1 MTRFAVTAV
10 LQLCVFIAVHATEI
24 LHNSV
29 QYTDGI
35 YIVEF
40 EALVSAEQPE
50 IYALLTDYN
59 HLYLLNDTITESEMI
74 SEQIDLIKTCRLMLH
89 ICILYFCRDAV
100 MVEDIR
106 ENGSDMVVATVNPA
120 RSDFSSGRSEWKI
133 LPAGA
138 GQTRIVLR
146 RTLEPSFWVPPLI
159 GPWVIKNKMVQEL
172 SVMLER
178 LEQYANAETGA

>member
-1 MTRFAVTAV
+1 
-10 LQLCVFIAVHATEI
+10 
-24 LHNSV
+24 
-29 QYTDGI
+29 
-35 YIVEF
+35 
-40 EALVSAEQPE
+40 
-50 IYALLTDYN
+50 
-59 HLYLLNDTITESEMI
+59 
-74 SEQIDLIKTCRLMLH
+74 
-89 ICILYFCRDAV
+89 